1 MKKLIPLSLLLLPAV
16 IFSFGGSCGG
26 NETYEWYIQAQVNIV
41 TPTTEDSFSFDERCY
56 LFSDEIDEETYWE
69 IDAIDRSMPFG
80 IYIIWKE
87 SFITGP
93 GTFQAFEGYS
103 NLYIIILR
111 ADPIEPGW
119 FIYYSVEEGIITFTQ
134 VGYQSGD
141 IIEGTFDQLR
151 VYDWELEEYI
161 EVDDGTFRC
170 QVK

>member
-1 MKKLIPLSLLLLPAV
+1 MKKLIPLFLLLLPAV

-26 NETYEWYIQAQVNIV
+26 NETYEWYIRAQVNIV
-41 TPTTEDSFSFDERCY
+41 TPTSEDSFSFNERCNIT
-56 LFSDEIDEETYWE
+56 SDEIDQDIRWVIE
-69 IDAIDRSMPFG
+69 ASGMSVPFG
-80 IYIIWKE
+80 IAIVWRE
-87 SFITGP
+87 SFISDP

-103 NLYIIILR
+103 NLYIIIMR

-119 FIYYSVEEGIITFTQ
+119 FIYYPVEEGIITFTQ